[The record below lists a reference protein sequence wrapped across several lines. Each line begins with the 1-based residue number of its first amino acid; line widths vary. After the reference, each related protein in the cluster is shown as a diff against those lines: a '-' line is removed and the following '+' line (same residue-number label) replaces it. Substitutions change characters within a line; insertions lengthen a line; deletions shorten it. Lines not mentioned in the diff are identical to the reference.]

1 MIALRNVSKRYRG
14 IETDAKGGSQSG
26 IALWV
31 KNFASLTGNKAS
43 STTALDGVSLTIGKG
58 EIFGVYGENGAGKT
72 TLIKILSGLL
82 LPTSGTAEV
91 DGHTENRR
99 IKNAVSYISTN
110 GWMGLE
116 WQLTARENL
125 FLYGN
130 IFGLS
135 GKKLAYRCD
144 GALRAVGM
152 AEAQNK
158 YISELSAGMRQK
170 ITIARGL
177 ILDRPVI
184 FYDEPSVSLDVQ
196 SSHSLRE
203 LITADAAENK
213 RTALIASHNPD
224 DLAICGRIALLSKG
238 KILAAGTAAELA
250 EPLSDIQIVEVR
262 YLNQGRIID
271 FGGLPGV
278 TGVTYGAANAAEG
291 KRDVMLCK
299 ISASRHG
306 FSFDRLIDFMVERD
320 VAATSIRSLAVS
332 IQEIYEYYVAA
343 QGAQGGQGAKGVQGA
358 HGAQGA
364 QETHGAQGGGGLAA
378 V

>member
-26 IALWV
+26 IVLWV
-31 KNFASLTGNKAS
+31 KNFANLTGNRAS
-43 STTALDGVSLTIGKG
+43 STTALDDVSLTIDKG
-58 EIFGVYGENGAGKT
+58 EIFGIYGENGAGKT

-82 LPTSGTAEV
+82 LPTSGTVEV
-91 DGHTENRR
+91 DGHSENRR

-135 GKKLAYRCD
+135 GKKLASKCD
-144 GALRAVGM
+144 EALRALGM
-152 AEAQNK
+152 TEAQNK
-158 YISELSAGMRQK
+158 FVSQQSAGMRQK

-184 FYDEPSVSLDVQ
+184 YYDEPSVSLDAP

-203 LITADAAENK
+203 LIMADASENR
-213 RTALIASHNPD
+213 RTTLIASHNPD

-238 KILAAGTAAELA
+238 KILSAGTVAELA
-250 EPLSDIQIVEVR
+250 EPLSDIQIFEVR
-262 YLNQGRIID
+262 YLNQGREIN

-278 TGVTYGAANAAEG
+278 TGVTYGAVEG
-291 KRDVMLCK
+291 KRDVLLCK
-299 ISASRHG
+299 ISASKHG
-306 FSFDRLIDFMVERD
+306 FSFDRLIDFMIERD
-320 VAATSIRSLAVS
+320 VAATSIRSLAIS

-343 QGAQGGQGAKGVQGA
+343 
-358 HGAQGA
+358 HGAQEAKGMQRTQGTQESQESHEA
-364 QETHGAQGGGGLAA
+364 QGTQGGGGLAA

>member
-1 MIALRNVSKRYRG
+1 MIILRNVSKEYKG
-14 IETDAKGGSQSG
+14 VETDEISAGQSG

-31 KNFASLTGNKAS
+31 RNFARLTGNMAS
-43 STTALDGVSLTIGKG
+43 STTALRDVSLTVEKG
-58 EIFGVYGENGAGKT
+58 EIFGVYGANGAGKT

-82 LPTSGTAEV
+82 LPTSGAVEV
-91 DGHTENRR
+91 NGHTENRR
-99 IKNAVSYISTN
+99 IKNAVSYISAN

-135 GKKLAYRCD
+135 GKKLASRCD
-144 GALRAVGM
+144 EALRAVGM
-152 AEAQNK
+152 NEDRDKFVSQ
-158 YISELSAGMRQK
+158 LSAGMRQK

-184 FYDEPSVSLDVQ
+184 FYDEPSVSLDVP
-196 SSHSLRE
+196 SSRSLRE
-203 LITADAAENK
+203 LIATDVAEHK
-213 RTALIASHNPD
+213 RAALIASHNAAD
-224 DLAICGRIALLSKG
+224 IEICGRIALLSKG
-238 KILAAGTAAELA
+238 EILAVGTLSELA
-250 EPLSDIQIVEVR
+250 QPLSDIQMFEVR
-262 YLNQGRIID
+262 YLNRDRAVD

-278 TGVTYGAANAAEG
+278 ISVTYDTADGE
-291 KRDVMLCK
+291 RDTRLCK
-299 ISASRHG
+299 ISASKRG
-306 FSFDRLIDFMVERD
+306 FSFDRLIDFMIERD

-343 QGAQGGQGAKGVQGA
+343 RGGN
-358 HGAQGA
+358 
-364 QETHGAQGGGGLAA
+364 ELAA